1 MEKLGQKN
9 RLPLVYRIVGRN
21 LKHRL
26 ARTVLSALAISVGVT
41 LMLTIVGLSDG
52 MMSDQR
58 DRQRGSGADIMI
70 LPAGANVVGFAS
82 APLSEKLV
90 DLVAQQP
97 HVEIATGAVFQSI
110 GGVRRVTGI
119 DYDTFHR
126 MAHFVYVEGGP
137 YEGPQDVVIDEFYA
151 RQRDLSV
158 GDYTEMLD
166 RDWRVSGIVEPGKM
180 ARLILPIDIVQE
192 LTGTVGRLTLIYV
205 QLDDPALTY
214 DVIAD
219 LQALMGTEDYQIY
232 SVEEFASQFSAAAV
246 PEIQIFIN
254 VIIGL
259 SVAFGFL
266 VVFLTMHT
274 AILERT
280 REIGILKSLGATQG
294 YILGILLREAIAL
307 GFLGALTGIVL
318 SFGTKWL
325 IDTLIPASMQAAIV
339 PSWWP
344 IAIAVTLLGALFG
357 ALYPAIKASQQD
369 ALDSLSYD

>member
-1 MEKLGQKN
+1 LEKLEQKSSI
-9 RLPLVYRIVGRN
+9 PLVYRIVGRN

-26 ARTVLSALAISVGVT
+26 ARTILSALAISVGVT

-52 MMSDQR
+52 MLGDAR

-82 APLSEKLV
+82 APLSDKLV

-97 HVEIATGAVFQSI
+97 HVEIATGTVIQSI

-126 MAHFVYVEGGP
+126 MAHFVYIDGGP
-137 YEGPQDVVIDEFYA
+137 YEGPKDVVIDEFYA

-180 ARLILPIDIVQE
+180 ARLILPLDVVQD
-192 LTGTVGRLTLIYV
+192 LTGTVGKLTLIYV

-219 LQALMGTEDYQIY
+219 LEALMGTEDYKMY

-246 PEIQIFIN
+246 PEISIFIN

-344 IAIAVTLLGALFG
+344 IAIAVTLVGALFG
-357 ALYPAIKASQQD
+357 ALYPAIKASHQD